1 MKRLVSVALL
11 LLLLTA
17 ALAVLPAARA
27 QGSPKIAVTS
37 SYILDRYGFATINE
51 SVRFTNN
58 GSSAIQAPSL
68 TFGFGNLSS
77 DVAAYNLTGT
87 GFTLAS
93 PSSQGGPFTVSSTRS
108 IQAGGNA
115 SYVLSALLDGLV
127 TTAKNGSIQV
137 SMLST
142 PSISQKVDTLSKVI
156 QMPSQTS
163 FEATPR
169 NFTANLLGSINSYS
183 WNSTGAF
190 PQTAVTTHELIKTY
204 SAQDFNPLRVF
215 SAERSITAD
224 ARGTPLVT
232 DTIEF
237 QNMGTTPLTVLYVN
251 PAAPVGTTAT
261 IEALTEPRLLN
272 PVTVSL
278 VGGAIDLTRVAVGY
292 PGNGVPAGT
301 NFTITYE
308 YALGAHYYTTS
319 GGRVTVNVPTS
330 PPIKAFI
337 DSYAVELLLP
347 QGATSSG
354 STLTNFGPV
363 SPWHAGSATFAYG
376 ISVGFAIDAGVPL
389 ATVVFALLLV
399 GLFAMRSTSA
409 EAEEAEEEETSSEVA
424 SAMIKA
430 FDEKT
435 NLINSLWSEI
445 AGKDPNELDKE
456 YFDELR
462 SRLDAFRS
470 RAIQRLNEVKQKST
484 SQKFF
489 EVVNQI
495 HATEREVDRASKDK
509 LNLYQQYYLR
519 QMRKEVYDRLLPQY
533 TKRLEK
539 ALNQLSD
546 ELHTVQREAKLL

>member
-1 MKRLVSVALL
+1 LRRSVSVALL
-11 LLLLTA
+11 LLLL
-17 ALAVLPAARA
+17 LAVLPVLPSAQA
-27 QGSPKIAVTS
+27 QGGPKIAVNS

-58 GSSAIQAPSL
+58 ESSAVQVPSL

-77 DVAAYNLTGT
+77 DVAAYNLTGS
-87 GFTLAS
+87 GFILAV
-93 PSSQGGPFTVSSTRS
+93 PSSPGGPFSVSSSQS

-115 SYVLSALLDGLV
+115 SYVLSALLNGV
-127 TTAKNGSIQV
+127 VSEAKNGSLQV
-137 SMLST
+137 STLST
-142 PSISQKVDTLSKVI
+142 PSISAKVDTLLNVI

-163 FEATPR
+163 FVSTPKGL
-169 NFTANLLGSINSYS
+169 TANLAGSNNTYS
-183 WNSTGAF
+183 SSATETS
-190 PQTAVTTHELIKTY
+190 PQTAVTSREFIE
-204 SAQDFNPLRVF
+204 SSSVQDFNPLHVY
-215 SAERSITAD
+215 SAERSIMTD
-224 ARGTPLVT
+224 ANGNPLVT

-237 QNMGTTPLTVLYVN
+237 QNMGTTPLSTLYVN
-251 PAAPVGTTAT
+251 PAAPEGTTAT
-261 IEALTEPRLLN
+261 IETITEPRLLS

-278 VGGAIDLTRVAVGY
+278 IGDSIDLTQIAVGY
-292 PGNGVPAGT
+292 PSDGVPAET
-301 NFTITYE
+301 NFTITYQ
-308 YALGAHYYTTS
+308 YPLGASHYTSS
-319 GGRVTVNVPTS
+319 GGQVTVHVPTS

-337 DSYAVELLLP
+337 DSYTVQLSLP
-347 QGATSSG
+347 QGASASK
-354 STLTNFGPV
+354 STPVTRSNVGPWQTGQAEF
-363 SPWHAGSATFAYG
+363 SYG
-376 ISVGFAIDAGVPL
+376 LSVGFAIGEGVPL
-389 ATVVFALLLV
+389 ATVVFVLLLV
-399 GLFAMRSTSA
+399 GLFATRGTTA
-409 EAEEAEEEETSSEVA
+409 EAEGTEEEESSSELA
-424 SAMIKA
+424 STMIQS

-462 SRLDAFRS
+462 SRLDTFRS
-470 RAIQRLNEVKQKST
+470 RALQRLNEVKQKST

-489 EVVNQI
+489 EVVSQI

-519 QMRKEVYDRLLPQY
+519 QMRREVYDRLLPQY